1 MNAPLVSVIIP
12 TFNRAHLVVEAID
25 SVLQQRDPSCEVIV
39 VDDGSTDAT
48 PQALARYAE
57 QVRIER
63 QPQRGVAAARNHGVR
78 VARGRWLAFLDSD
91 DQWLPG
97 KLTAQRAFH
106 ASADDIEISQTE
118 EIWLRNGRRIKR
130 HAHHQQPAG
139 DFFMPS
145 LERCLVSA
153 SAVMLS
159 RDLFES
165 TGGFDEGL
173 VVCED
178 YDLWLR
184 IARRS
189 AIGFIPTP
197 LVIKRA
203 GHGDQLSERYWG
215 MDRFRVAALS
225 RLLLDDGLDPNRRDA
240 VVDVMMRKCT
250 ILAHGARRRQRE
262 EEAERYLA
270 LARVCARV

>member
-25 SVLQQRDPSCEVIV
+25 SVLQQRDASCEVIV
-39 VDDGSTDAT
+39 VDDGSTDST
-48 PQALARYAE
+48 SQALAPYAE
-57 QVRIER
+57 RVRLER

-91 DQWLPG
+91 DLWLPG
-97 KLTAQRAFH
+97 KLAAQSAFH
-106 ASADDIEISQTE
+106 ARSKGIEISQTG
-118 EIWLRNGRRIKR
+118 EIWMRNGHRINR
-130 HAHHQQPAG
+130 HAYHQQPEG

-145 LERCLVSA
+145 LERCLVSP

-159 RDLFES
+159 RTLFES
-165 TGGFDEGL
+165 AGGFDESL
-173 VVCED
+173 TVCED

-184 IARRS
+184 IAQRS
-189 AIGFIPTP
+189 VIGFIAKP
-197 LVIKRA
+197 LIIKRA

-225 RLLLDDGLDPNRRDA
+225 RLLLDDRLDGDRRHA
-240 VVDVMMRKCT
+240 VVDVMTRKCA